1 MFVNVVFPLPFRN
14 SFTYSVPEDF
24 LDLAGIGVRVVVPFG
39 KRVLT
44 GFIVEV
50 IKEVDTEVTIK
61 PIIDIIDELPVFDE
75 NSLKFYKWISEYY
88 FCSLGEALRYSVPP
102 GSEVESNRIIISDC
116 ETCNKL
122 LLEESNKGILRNKLL
137 SILAIKE
144 KVNLSFLRKAVN
156 KNNIYSTLKS
166 LEKLG
171 AIEITD
177 IIDEAKVK
185 PKKAKFVEIAD
196 SIDRI
201 YGAIAEAEKRSP
213 KQVIILLELLS
224 LKGKS
229 IKLSTLLE
237 KTQSSSNTIN
247 ALESKKLIRV
257 FDKEIERVYEEN
269 YKEDITEFELTREQ
283 KDVTDKVTECIN
295 NNTYTPYLLHGVT
308 GSGKTQVYIELA
320 KRTLEN
326 KKSVLILV
334 PEISLTP
341 QMMTRF
347 LNTFGKKVTLI
358 HSKMSLGERY
368 DSWRGILKGKYK
380 VVIGPRSAMFAP
392 LKNIGLIVVDEE
404 HDASY
409 KQHDLVPKFNA
420 RDCSIVKA
428 KQNNCPIVLG
438 SATPS
443 IESMYNALTGKFIW
457 LKLTERVDNA
467 QLPEIKLIDMIEAKK
482 HKQTE
487 NIFSKELLLEIRHRK
502 EKGEGVII
510 LQNRRGFATQIYCDD
525 CGEIETC
532 EDCSVGLIYHI
543 DKNLLKCHY
552 CGFTKQAPK
561 VCKKCGSVQ
570 LKYFGTGTQRVE
582 DELSYYLP
590 ECKIERVD
598 SDTLDTKGKFG
609 DIMNKFANGEID
621 ILVGTQI
628 VSKGLDFS
636 KVTLVGV
643 ISAETSLWM
652 PDFRADERTFQLLT
666 QVAGRA
672 GRSNAKGEV
681 LIQTQNQ
688 NNFVLQC
695 VLSNNYTAFFEREIK
710 VREFNNYPPFSRLA
724 LIEAKSEDEKDTFD
738 AINQFYQLLQKYN
751 SPVIINPPISA
762 VLFKIK
768 KFYRYQ
774 IVLKTP
780 LKKDPSAS
788 ILRNLIFTALTEYNK
803 IARHKE
809 VKISI
814 DIDPQSIL

>member
-1 MFVNVVFPLPFRN
+1 MFVKVVFPLPFRN
-14 SFTYSVPEDF
+14 SFTYSVSDDF
-24 LDLAGIGVRVVVPFG
+24 TDLINIGVRVVVPFG
-39 KRVLT
+39 NRVLT
-44 GFIVEV
+44 GFV
-50 IKEVDTEVTIK
+50 IGITDIKDTDATIK
-61 PIIDIIDELPVFDE
+61 PIIDIIDETPVFDE
-75 NSLKFYKWISEYY
+75 TSLKFYEWISEYY
-88 FCSLGEALRYSVPP
+88 LCSLGEALRYSVPP

-116 ETCNKL
+116 DTCNKL
-122 LLEESNKGILRNKLL
+122 LLQEKNKGTLKYKMLT
-137 SILAIKE
+137 ILALKE
-144 KVNLSFLRKAVN
+144 KVNLSFIQKAIN
-156 KNNIYSTLKS
+156 KKNIYSALKS

-185 PKKAKFVEIAD
+185 PKKVKFVEIAE

-201 YGAIAEAEKRSP
+201 YGAIADSEKRSP

-257 FDKEIERVYEEN
+257 FDKEIERVYEES
-269 YKEDITEFELTREQ
+269 YKENISEFELTDMQ
-283 KDVTDKVTECIN
+283 KNVTDVISESIN
-295 NNTYTPYLLHGVT
+295 KNTFKPFLLQGVT

-320 KRTLEN
+320 KLTLSLQ
-326 KKSVLILV
+326 KTVLILV

-347 LNTFGKKVTLI
+347 LNSFGKKVTLI

-409 KQHDLVPKFNA
+409 KQNDLVPRFNA
-420 RDCSIVKA
+420 RDCSIIKA
-428 KQNNCPIVLG
+428 KQNNCPVVLG

-443 IESMYNALTGKFIW
+443 IETMFNALTGKFMW
-457 LKLTERVDNA
+457 LKLPERVDNA

-482 HKQTE
+482 HKQTD
-487 NIFSKELLLEIRHRK
+487 NIFSKELIQEIRLRK
-502 EKGEGVII
+502 ERGEGVII

-532 EDCSVGLIYHI
+532 DDCSVGLIYHI

-552 CGFTKQAPK
+552 CGFTKQAPR
-561 VCKKCGSVQ
+561 VCKKCGSIQ

-590 ECKIERVD
+590 DCKIERVD

-609 DIMNKFANGEID
+609 EIMNKFAAGEID

-643 ISAETSLWM
+643 ISAETTLWM

-672 GRSNAKGEV
+672 GRSNTKGEV
-681 LIQTQNQ
+681 LIQTQNKS
-688 NNFVLQC
+688 NFVLQC
-695 VLSNNYTAFFEREIK
+695 VLSNNYAAFFEREIK

-724 LIEAKSEDEKDTFD
+724 LIEAKGEDEKDTLD
-738 AINQFYQLLQKYN
+738 AINQLYKLLQKYN
-751 SPVIINPPISA
+751 SPVIINPPVTA

-768 KFYRYQ
+768 KQFRYQ
-774 IVLKTP
+774 LILKTP
-780 LKKDPSAS
+780 LKQDPSAA
-788 ILRNLIFTALTEYNK
+788 ILRNLIFTVLTEYNK
-803 IARHKE
+803 IARHKD
-809 VKISI
+809 VKITV